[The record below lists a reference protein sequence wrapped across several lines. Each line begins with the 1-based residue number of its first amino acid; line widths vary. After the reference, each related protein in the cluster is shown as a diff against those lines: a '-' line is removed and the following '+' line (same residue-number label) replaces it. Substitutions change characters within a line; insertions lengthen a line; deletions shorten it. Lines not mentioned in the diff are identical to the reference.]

1 MMCVGLKPDED
12 NIIHVILNT
21 NDQLLNVQMWVLW
34 PSHFIAHVWQLAWGH
49 VAPEWQGMRSFIV
62 PTTRVLLRRTWAL
75 CGLLSYLP
83 SVLSAPILTPC
94 LGPGPHRFSL
104 ATLTCSTAQTAHPL
118 DRHLEPSL
126 LLAASVT
133 GVQDECNHHVKTHPT
148 GEDA

>member
-34 PSHFIAHVWQLAWGH
+34 PSHCSCVTSCLRTCHSWMTGDEVIHCANNQSLVEKDLSSLWSVILSPICSISSNPNSLSRA
-49 VAPEWQGMRSFIV
+49 R
-62 PTTRVLLRRTWAL
+62 PTSL
-75 CGLLSYLP
+75 
-83 SVLSAPILTPC
+83 
-94 LGPGPHRFSL
+94 SL
-104 ATLTCSTAQTAHPL
+104 ATLTCPTAQTAHPL